1 MSDGVCSVFLNNLE
15 TLSPR
20 SLVILSPKSSV
31 LSPQSHLCLTSVGS
45 YNIYNH
51 SQSDNYQIKTEK
63 ILTDSANWRHLTGK
77 SAGQTL
83 SWMIVI
89 LPQLSLL
96 YCCDSIK
103 IVTWMNNFKVIRFY
117 TESTI
122 LSQFYIVLKCFW
134 SWRPGDGSLV
144 LCNSK
149 P

>member
-15 TLSPR
+15 TLSPW

-51 SQSDNYQIKTEK
+51 SQSDNYQIQTEK

-103 IVTWMNNFKVIRFY
+103 IVTWMNNFKVIRF
-117 TESTI
+117 T
-122 LSQFYIVLKCFW
+122 LKAQFYLNFI
-134 SWRPGDGSLV
+134 
-144 LCNSK
+144 
-149 P
+149 